1 MLRSQIEAELLAKR
15 TEYESLSKDFKRISN
30 LIYGLQEQLRR
41 IGSKRSEL
49 QIKIEELEDEINDD
63 QV

>member
-1 MLRSQIEAELLAKR
+1 MLRSQIEAEILAKR

-30 LIYGLQEQLRR
+30 LIYGLQEQLRV
-41 IGSKRSEL
+41 IGSRRSEL

-63 QV
+63 QN

>member
-1 MLRSQIEAELLAKR
+1 MLRSQIEAELLARR
-15 TEYESLSKDFKRISN
+15 TEYESISKDFKRISN
-30 LIYGLQEQLRR
+30 LIYGLQEQLKR
-41 IGSKRSEL
+41 IGSRKSEL